1 MRPWLA
7 QKVDPE
13 QCVAQRG
20 VLADAERDGGGL
32 THMTAASM
40 CIFARDLVEA
50 ALRAGASAVALQG
63 RNCGI
68 GIICAGWSKAEA
80 AKYEAHG
87 LSLFQR
93 ATADMF
99 RSHFEIEHAPQL
111 RIMQARAWKA
121 LGVQLKREFIVCALA
136 GMDSRARRAYTETH
150 PEFTRFL
157 ERQRARAG
165 RRRERARTP
174 EEPLLAREEGSS
186 SSA

>member
-1 MRPWLA
+1 
-7 QKVDPE
+7 VDPE

-20 VLADAERDGGGL
+20 VLADVERDGGGL

-40 CIFARDLVEA
+40 CLFARDLVEA
-50 ALRAGASAVALQG
+50 ARRAGASAVALQG

-68 GIICAGWSKAEA
+68 GIICAGWSRSEA
-80 AKYEAHG
+80 AKYDAHG

-93 ATADMF
+93 VTADMF

-111 RIMQARAWKA
+111 RIMQTRAWKA

-136 GMDSRARRAYTETH
+136 GMESRARRAYTETH
-150 PEFTRFL
+150 PDFTRFL
-157 ERQRARAG
+157 AAQ
-165 RRRERARTP
+165 RERAVRRRARTGAQ
-174 EEPLLAREEGSS
+174 EELLLAREEGSS